1 MKGMTSLGQ
10 IFKEFNDTLNEY
22 QSQPDGN
29 YRKSHVVDS
38 SCTSSKNHLYI
49 LLFKA
54 HIECFYNSKFYKMRD
69 NIFHSAESNQGD
81 LAICYR
87 FPSGVRRHALT
98 IELIQQPNFIMTF
111 W

>member
-1 MKGMTSLGQ
+1 MIKHYRNVENEMMKGMASLGQ

-22 QSQPDGN
+22 QSQFDGN

-54 HIECFYNSKFYKMRD
+54 HIECF
-69 NIFHSAESNQGD
+69 
-81 LAICYR
+81 
-87 FPSGVRRHALT
+87 
-98 IELIQQPNFIMTF
+98 
-111 W
+111 